1 MMNLIVAEI
10 QRIFA
15 RRMTRYFPLGLM
27 AVILLG
33 VGIAGAVIVTG
44 DGDGPDFVGDIGGG
58 TEATEIL
65 GPITLLLAVMSF
77 VVAASSIGA
86 DAKSGMLEQLLTW
99 EPRRGRLLGA
109 RAIAVFVCTALLA
122 IGVAA
127 FMILSLFV
135 LSAATGTTEGMT
147 GEFIG
152 NVVAVLVRTGLAGGF
167 FGLLGLGIT
176 LAVNSSI
183 GAIVGYII
191 YAVIVDNLLIF
202 FLPWV
207 HRFLPVINL
216 DAVAAGR
223 DVERLSASVL
233 SGGDGDFV
241 VSHSWQTAFLILVI
255 WGVGA
260 VGLAWAVFRRRDID
274 S

>member
-1 MMNLIVAEI
+1 MSNLVIAEI

-27 AVILLG
+27 GVILLG
-33 VGIAGAVIVTG
+33 VGIAGAVIATG
-44 DGDGPDFVGDIGGG
+44 DGDGPDFVNDIAGGP
-58 TEATEIL
+58 EATEIL

-99 EPRRGRLLGA
+99 EPRRGRLLAA
-109 RAIAVFVCTALLA
+109 RAIAVFVGTALLA
-122 IGVAA
+122 VIVAV
-127 FMILSLFV
+127 FLITSLFV
-135 LSAATGTTEGMT
+135 LSAATGTTSGVD
-147 GEFIG
+147 GEFSG
-152 NVVAVLVRTGLAGGF
+152 NVLAVLIRTGLAGGF

-191 YAVIVDNLLIF
+191 YAVIIDNLLVF

-233 SGGDGDFV
+233 SGGGGDFV
-241 VSHSWQTAFLILVI
+241 FSHSWQTAFLILVV

-260 VGLAWAVFRRRDID
+260 VVVAWAVFSRRDVD